1 MDFKSIIRQPLAILG
16 GPRAVTVSPP
26 DDLFHWPIVTEEDE
40 WAVIEVLRA
49 GSMSGTDITRQ
60 FEQEYAAWQG
70 TEFALAYCNGTAA
83 LQGAMFGV
91 GLGRGDELIAPSLT
105 YWASALQAF
114 SLGASVVFA
123 DILPDTICIDPGD
136 IEHRITRHTKAI
148 MVVHYCGYPCDMD
161 PIMDIARRHN
171 LKVIEDVSH
180 AHGTRYKGKMVG
192 RIGHVSAMSMMS
204 GKSLAAGEA
213 GMLCTDDREIFER
226 AVAFGHYERHG
237 DSLTLPELVELRG
250 LPLGGVKHRIVQTAS
265 AMGRVQLKFYDERM
279 AEIQA
284 AMNRFWDLLEGTPGI
299 RPHRPPKGSGSTM
312 GGWYNPVGHYL
323 PEELGGLP
331 IGRFIEA
338 VNVEGGRTGR
348 GVNFPLHLHPVFN
361 EADIYHDGV
370 PTRNAFSDRD
380 LRQPR
385 GSLPVSEAVGDRA
398 IGVPWFKHDEP
409 EYIEP
414 YAAAFRKVALQAD
427 KLL

>member
-1 MDFKSIIRQPLAILG
+1 MEFDSIVRQELAILG
-16 GPRAVTVSPP
+16 GPKAVTTTPP

-40 WAVIEVLRA
+40 WAVVEVLRA

-83 LQGAMFGV
+83 LQGAMFGI
-91 GLGRGDELIAPSLT
+91 GMGRGDELIAPSLT
-105 YWASALQAF
+105 YWASALQTY

-123 DILPDTICIDPGD
+123 DVLPNTICIDPND
-136 IEHRITRHTKAI
+136 IEHRITSRTRAI

-161 PIMDIARRHN
+161 PIMDIARRNN

-180 AHGTRYKGKMVG
+180 AHGARYKGSMVG
-192 RIGHVSAMSMMS
+192 KIGDVSAMSMMS

-213 GMLCTDDREIFER
+213 GMLCTNDRSIYER
-226 AVAFGHYERHG
+226 AIAFGHYERHG
-237 DSLTLPELVELRG
+237 DSLTIPELVALRG

-265 AMGRVQLKFYDERM
+265 AMGRVQLKYYDDRM

-284 AMNRFWDLLEGTPGI
+284 AMNRFWDLLDGTPGI
-299 RPHRPPKGSGSTM
+299 RAHRPPKGSGSTM
-312 GGWYNPVGHYL
+312 GGWYNPVGL
-323 PEELGGLP
+323 FRSEELGGLALN
-331 IGRFIEA
+331 RFIEA
-338 VNVEGGRTGR
+338 VNAEGGRTGR

-361 EADIYHDGV
+361 DADIYNDGQ

-385 GSLPVSEAVGDRA
+385 GSLPVSEAIGDQA
-398 IGVPWFKHDEP
+398 FGIPWFKHDEP

-414 YAAAFRKVALQAD
+414 YAAAFRKVALKAD
-427 KLL
+427 KLS